1 MTGILRAHEAAAWL
15 RHTAQIW
22 QFGIPG
28 TEFAAHPA
36 TRTKSAICRSVSVQ
50 GTTGLVTL
58 RCRQLMHSAAAMTTG
73 RDPDG
78 PAQWQAPRMPPAN

>member
-36 TRTKSAICRSVSVQ
+36 THTESAIRPQ
-50 GTTGLVTL
+50 
-58 RCRQLMHSAAAMTTG
+58 AAQ
-73 RDPDG
+73 
-78 PAQWQAPRMPPAN
+78 AQRHFP

>member
-1 MTGILRAHEAAAWL
+1 VAGGKPDMTGILRAHEAAAWL

-36 TRTKSAICRSVSVQ
+36 TRTKSAI
-50 GTTGLVTL
+50 
-58 RCRQLMHSAAAMTTG
+58 
-73 RDPDG
+73 
-78 PAQWQAPRMPPAN
+78 

>member
-36 TRTKSAICRSVSVQ
+36 TRTKSAIC
-50 GTTGLVTL
+50 GLLTKEATY
-58 RCRQLMHSAAAMTTG
+58 RR
-73 RDPDG
+73 
-78 PAQWQAPRMPPAN
+78 